1 MLQEIT
7 RIVMESRDLTEEQA
21 QDAIELMLRDDTTE
35 VAIASFLSA
44 LSIKGE
50 TADEIAGFARVMRKH
65 VVKVESD
72 HEKMVDTAG
81 TGGGLD
87 TFNISTTAAFVIA
100 GAGVAVAKHG
110 NRAVTSRCGSADVL
124 AALGVPLEASPQ
136 TAQSCLNRTGI
147 AFMFAPMF
155 HPAMKRV
162 ASIRRQLGHRTIFN
176 LLGPLTN
183 PASAPF
189 QVIGVY
195 SPSLTDKMAQALS
208 RLNCRRG
215 WVVHSRDGLDE
226 LSPAVAARVSSSEG
240 RHVKTFDFDPSGF
253 GLSKSTVNDLRG
265 GTPSENAARLLA
277 VLEGRETGP
286 GRDVVVLNAAAGIH
300 LAEGKEFSESV
311 EAAKD
316 SIDSGAARE
325 KLRALVRFYEQDGG
339 SGR

>member
-1 MLQEIT
+1 MLQELT
-7 RIVMESRDLTEEQA
+7 RDVMAGRDLTEEQA
-21 QDAIELMLRDDTTE
+21 QDAIEFMLMDETPE

-50 TADEIAGFARVMRKH
+50 TADEIAGFARVMREH
-65 VVKVESD
+65 VVRIRSD
-72 HEKMVDTAG
+72 HEKTVDTAG

-124 AALGVPLEASPQ
+124 AALGVPLESSPEM
-136 TAQSCLNRTGI
+136 AESCLNRTGI

-189 QVIGVY
+189 QVIGVF
-195 SPSLTDKMAQALS
+195 SPSLTEKMAQALS
-208 RLNCRRG
+208 RLDCRRG
-215 WVVHSRDGLDE
+215 WVVHSSDGLDE
-226 LSPAVAARVSSSEG
+226 LSPGAAARVSSSEG
-240 RHVKTFDFDPSGF
+240 KQVRTFDFDPSAF
-253 GLSKSTVNDLRG
+253 CLSGDAVAKLRG
-265 GTPSENAARLLA
+265 GTPSENAARLVAL
-277 VLEGRETGP
+277 LEGRETGL
-286 GRDVVVLNAAAGIH
+286 GRDIVVLNAAAGIH
-300 LAEGKEFSESV
+300 LAEGTGFSDSV
-311 EAAKD
+311 EAAKE
-316 SIDSGAARE
+316 SIDSGAALG
-325 KLRALVRFYEQDGG
+325 KLRSLVGFYEKIGG

>member
-1 MLQEIT
+1 MLQELT
-7 RIVMESRDLTEEQA
+7 RIVMAGRDLTEEQA
-21 QDAIELMLRDDTTE
+21 QDAIEFMLTEDTSE

-50 TADEIAGFARVMRKH
+50 TADEIAGFARVMRAH
-65 VVKVESD
+65 VVRVHSD
-72 HEKMVDTAG
+72 HEKTVDTAG

-124 AALGVPLEASPQ
+124 AALGVPLESSPQ
-136 TAQSCLNRTGI
+136 MAEACLNRTGI

-176 LLGPLTN
+176 LLGPLVN

-195 SPSLTDKMAQALS
+195 SPALTEKMAQALS
-208 RLNCRRG
+208 RLECRRG
-215 WVVHSRDGLDE
+215 WVVHSLDGLDE
-226 LSPAVAARVSSSEG
+226 LSPGAAARVSSSEG
-240 RHVKTFDFDPSGF
+240 KEVKTFDFDPSTF
-253 GLSKSTVNDLRG
+253 GLSGATATELRG
-265 GTPSENAARLLA
+265 GTPSENAARLVAL
-277 VLEGRETGP
+277 LEGRETGP
-286 GRDVVVLNAAAGIH
+286 GRDVVVLNAAAGIY
-300 LAEGKEFSESV
+300 LAEGTDFSASV
-311 EAAKD
+311 EVAKE
-316 SIDSGAARE
+316 SLDSGAARG
-325 KLRALVRFYEQDGG
+325 KLRSLVEFYEKNGG
-339 SGR
+339 GDQ